1 MILILFVVDSNQL
14 LRWHMLLQ
22 RLYYLFSAL
31 RKFIRWDNFNLI
43 LNNIL
48 VMCLFE
54 SFESV
59 NNWHENLNWTLLDLN
74 RILLNRNLFDSTG
87 NLFDSIRILHFFN
100 RILLDSNR
108 ILFNPNRILIDSN
121 WMLLESNRILL
132 CLNRILLVICLK
144 KL

>member
-31 RKFIRWDNFNLI
+31 LKFIRWDKFNLI
-43 LNNIL
+43 VNNKL

-54 SFESV
+54 LIESV

-87 NLFDSIRILHFFN
+87 NLFDSIRSLYF
-100 RILLDSNR
+100 SNR
-108 ILFNPNRILIDSN
+108 ILFYPSRILINSN

>member
-87 NLFDSIRILHFFN
+87 NLFDSIRSLYF
-100 RILLDSNR
+100 SNR
-108 ILFNPNRILIDSN
+108 ILFYPSRILINSN